1 MSILGGGTHLG
12 GGTYIWY
19 GVAWGAWYGGA
30 HAEIPSFAKMISVAR
45 SPDFMPLGRCEV
57 QDP

>member
-19 GVAWGAWYGGA
+19 GAWYGRA
-30 HAEIPSFAKMISVAR
+30 HAKIASFAKMISVAR